1 MPLERISV
9 GFRDI
14 SLSLTANPLTKDLN
28 ILKNENAIARSIQNL
43 VLTIRGEKFFEPSI
57 GTSLNTLLFETID
70 IFTARRLETEIIEVI
85 KINEPRVELI
95 ETVVTPNYDEGAM
108 DIKVVYLI
116 VGIDALPQQLE
127 FVLLPTR

>member
-1 MPLERISV
+1 MPLERVSV

-14 SLSLTANPLTKDLN
+14 SLSLKANPLTRDLT
-28 ILKNENAIARSIQNL
+28 ILKNESAIARSIQNL
-43 VLTIRGEKFFEPSI
+43 VLTIRGEKFFEPSV

-95 ETVVTPNYDEGAM
+95 ETIVTPNYDDGAM
-108 DIKVVYLI
+108 DVKVTYLI